1 MVIQKPL
8 VIDQAHISSP
18 SDLCKEF
25 QHLLVLWDLPL
36 TSDVTSRTFQF
47 LFLQGLLE
55 QCSPTEYSQAWF
67 MQAAS
72 NSIGMSIS
80 QFHPLSIVDS
90 PTSTTYFKDACLM
103 YSPALERTSPLPSCD
118 LIMCQYSS
126 SGSVPLSPVELYAM
140 DEYHMN
146 HWSLLLKISPCISL
160 GAFPLEESKCLKVS
174 LPVDATFSGHS
185 VVEQDQESS
194 IGGELSLNF
203 GMLDGFVDQEQVHF
217 SKTWVV

>member
-1 MVIQKPL
+1 
-8 VIDQAHISSP
+8 
-18 SDLCKEF
+18 
-25 QHLLVLWDLPL
+25 
-36 TSDVTSRTFQF
+36 
-47 LFLQGLLE
+47 
-55 QCSPTEYSQAWF
+55 
-67 MQAAS
+67 
-72 NSIGMSIS
+72 
-80 QFHPLSIVDS
+80 
-90 PTSTTYFKDACLM
+90 M

-194 IGGELSLNF
+194 IAMELSLNF
-203 GMLDGFVDQEQVHF
+203 DMLDGFEDQEQVHF
-217 SKTWVV
+217 SKT